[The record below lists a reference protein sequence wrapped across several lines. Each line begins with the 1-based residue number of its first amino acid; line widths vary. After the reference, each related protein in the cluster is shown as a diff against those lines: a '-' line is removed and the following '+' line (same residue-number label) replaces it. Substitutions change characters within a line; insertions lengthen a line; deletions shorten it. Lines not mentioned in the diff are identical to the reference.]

1 MTSPKRISLFIIA
14 TIPLPFAAVQPWV
27 WTFYGLLM
35 VMVFLVG
42 LWTRPS
48 ISPAPFSNQKK
59 TLAVFFIWSL
69 FLCLPLP
76 PSILSLLSPLRAATL
91 NEAWSLTGDSPTW
104 QALSCLPR
112 EALARWTFLLSLG
125 LFGSVVHDLC
135 KERKT
140 LRQMVFIMIAVGMAE
155 AIYGLI
161 QALVP
166 SMGVLWV
173 DYIQEYMGTARGTF
187 INRNHFAG
195 FIEMVWP
202 LALAVTLAM
211 TGQARSFKA
220 ALGSDRLNRQA
231 LMALCIIVF
240 LLSLIL
246 TRSRAGIISGLVGFF
261 VFSIMVRPGLR
272 YRSKQTRLLLVGI
285 LILLSVYIA
294 TVGIGPVIDR
304 FFSIG
309 NDGSSRLTIWQNSL
323 SIVKNHPL
331 GIGLGNYENTF
342 AVYNQLPIFDKT
354 VAHAHNDYLQ
364 FLVETGWIGFCAL
377 FSGFLLFI
385 IQCGRRIRHMDAR
398 KDPFRFFLAVGAFS
412 GIVSISVH
420 SLFDFNLQ
428 IPANCVYFVVLIAI
442 LSACT
447 HPETSIFSQRSPKKY
462 GVGSENPI
470 LNSGYR

>member
-1 MTSPKRISLFIIA
+1 MTASQRINLFIIA
-14 TIPLPFAAVQPWV
+14 TIPFPFAAVQPWV
-27 WTFYGLLM
+27 WSGYGFLM
-35 VMVFLVG
+35 VAVFLIG
-42 LWTRPS
+42 LWTRPFTS
-48 ISPAPFSNQKK
+48 PVAISNRKK
-59 TLAVFFIWSL
+59 ALTVFFIWSL

-76 PSILSLLSPLRAATL
+76 PSILSILSPARAATL
-91 NEAWSLTGDSPTW
+91 HEAWTLTGGTPAW
-104 QALSCLPR
+104 QTLSYLPR
-112 EALARWTFLLSLG
+112 EALTWWTFLLSLG

-135 KERKT
+135 KVRKT
-140 LRQMVFIMIAVGMAE
+140 LRQMVFLMIAVGIAE
-155 AIYGLI
+155 ATYGLI

-211 TGQARSFKA
+211 TGQARSIKA
-220 ALGSDRLNRQA
+220 VLGSDRLNRQA

-240 LLSLIL
+240 LLTLIL
-246 TRSRAGIISGLVGFF
+246 TRSRAGIISALFGFF
-261 VFSIMVRPGLR
+261 VFSIMARPGLH
-272 YRSKQTRLLLVGI
+272 YRSKQTRVLLGGI

-294 TVGIGPVIDR
+294 TVGIGPVINR

-323 SIVKNHPL
+323 AILKNHPL

-342 AVYNQLPIFDKT
+342 AVYNQSPIFDKT
-354 VAHAHNDYLQ
+354 VVHAHNDYLQ

-377 FSGFLLFI
+377 FTGFLLFL
-385 IQCGRRIRHMDAR
+385 IQCGRRIRHIDTR
-398 KDPFRFFLAVGAFS
+398 KDPLRFFLAVGAFS

-442 LSACT
+442 LGACT
-447 HPETSIFSQRSPKKY
+447 HPEPSISSQRPPGKNASKAKIPF
-462 GVGSENPI
+462 
-470 LNSGYR
+470 

>member
-1 MTSPKRISLFIIA
+1 MTSPKPISLFIVA

-27 WTFYGLLM
+27 WPGYGFLM
-35 VMVFLVG
+35 IMVFLVG

-48 ISPAPFSNQKK
+48 TSPVAISNQKK
-59 TLAVFFIWSL
+59 ALAVFFIWSF

-76 PSILSLLSPLRAATL
+76 PSVLSILNPARAATL
-91 NEAWSLTGDSPTW
+91 HEAWTLTGATPSW
-104 QALSCLPR
+104 QALSCLPK
-112 EALARWTFLLSLG
+112 EALAWWTFLLSLG
-125 LFGSVVHDLC
+125 LFGFVVHDLC
-135 KERKT
+135 KNRKT
-140 LRQMVFIMIAVGMAE
+140 LRQMVFIMIAVGVAE
-155 AIYGLI
+155 ATYGLI

-195 FIEMVWP
+195 FIEMIWP

-211 TGQARSFKA
+211 TGQARSLKA

-240 LLSLIL
+240 LLALIL
-246 TRSRAGIISGLVGFF
+246 TRSRAGIISGFVGFF

-272 YRSKQTRLLLVGI
+272 YRSKQTRLLLGGI
-285 LILLSVYIA
+285 PILLSVYIA

-304 FFSIG
+304 FLSIG

-331 GIGLGNYENTF
+331 GIGLGNFGNTF
-342 AVYNQLPIFDKT
+342 AVYNQSPIFDKT
-354 VAHAHNDYLQ
+354 VVHAHNDYLQ
-364 FLVETGWIGFCAL
+364 FFVETGWIGFCAL
-377 FSGFLLFI
+377 LTGFLLFF
-385 IQCGRRIRHMDAR
+385 IQRGRRIQHINTR
-398 KDPFRFFLAVGAFS
+398 KDPLRFFLAVGAFS

-442 LSACT
+442 LGACT
-447 HPETSIFSQRSPKKY
+447 HPEPSISSQRSPKNRAAAK
-462 GVGSENPI
+462 I
-470 LNSGYR
+470 LF